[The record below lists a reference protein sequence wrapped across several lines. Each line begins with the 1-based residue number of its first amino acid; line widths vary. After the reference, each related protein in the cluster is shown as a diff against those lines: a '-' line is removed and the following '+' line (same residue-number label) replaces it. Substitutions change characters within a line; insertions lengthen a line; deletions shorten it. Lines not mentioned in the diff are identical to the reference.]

1 LKCHVF
7 RLFNPYSMKPF
18 IVRDCGD
25 VVVVE
30 TADVVVVLNKRLEKI
45 HFALRDLR
53 LGFTLN
59 APIDALK
66 QIESMLEERLGEF
79 IVVFEDE
86 VNNSGECLGSC

>member
-1 LKCHVF
+1 LKCRVF

-30 TADVVVVLNKRLEKI
+30 TADVVVLNKRLKKI

-53 LGFTLN
+53 LGFRR
-59 APIDALK
+59 A
-66 QIESMLEERLGEF
+66 
-79 IVVFEDE
+79 
-86 VNNSGECLGSC
+86 